1 MSDQTPYSTGPAPYQ
16 TVSGQQR
23 DIWRTKGKRSIAF
36 GVVWIAFGLIFSIIS
51 YQAAA
56 NGGVYFIAYGPV
68 IFGVYRLVVGIK
80 LLNKA
85 GR

>member
-16 TVSGQQR
+16 AVSGRQR

-36 GVVWIAFGLIFSIIS
+36 GVLWIAFGLIFS
-51 YQAAA
+51 
-56 NGGVYFIAYGPV
+56 IAYGPV
-68 IFGVYRLVVGIK
+68 IFGVYRLVVGVN